1 MSERNWDLLHCLGYL
16 YNSFA
21 VYTDAD
27 LDPAEMKEIRSAVG
41 EWAEDKTGNEINDA
55 LQTSFT
61 WFKEDLPGELAD
73 DDNHPV
79 IGTMVGIAE
88 LLKENLTED
97 NCRAVHNDLIRIGNA
112 DGHYDD
118 VEKAWATEL
127 AKAMGVA

>member
-1 MSERNWDLLHCLGYL
+1 MSERNWDLIHCLGYL

-41 EWAEDKTGNEINDA
+41 EWAGDKSGDEINDA
-55 LQTSFT
+55 LQTTFN

-73 DDNHPV
+73 DYNHPV
-79 IGTMVGIAE
+79 FGTMVGIAE

>member
-1 MSERNWDLLHCLGYL
+1 MSERNWDLIHCLGYL
-16 YNSFA
+16 YNAFA

-41 EWAEDKTGNEINDA
+41 EWAQDKTGNEINDA
-55 LQTSFT
+55 LQASFT

-79 IGTMVGIAE
+79 IHTMVSIAHS
-88 LLKENLTED
+88 LKENLNED
-97 NCRAVHNDLIRIGNA
+97 GCRAVHNDLIRIGNA

-118 VEKAWATEL
+118 VEKRWAAAL
-127 AKAMGVA
+127 AEDLGIA